1 MFKNVLQITL
11 RRLWQHKSYSLIN
24 IFGLSL
30 GMAAFLVLVQYLRH
44 EWSYDQ
50 QSPFATNIWRA
61 YNETIAD
68 GTVLTKDANTHSALG
83 PALKADL
90 PEVLDYTRLYNRN
103 ENAVTFIMPERP
115 VKLQGA
121 WMVDPGFL
129 SMFPQQFLQG
139 NAETCLEE
147 PYQVVLTR
155 SAAQLLFP
163 QQKAL
168 GKILEVK
175 GGVFE
180 GKFTVSG
187 IVADPA
193 QNTHL
198 KFNALF
204 SIQSRYAA
212 GFEDNWSGYW
222 DYNYFQLNPSANP
235 ERVKAQLNR
244 YSDTH
249 LKSEGIRLNMQNL
262 KDIHRGSNLM
272 YEIEANVDPK
282 TLQMLLLIALFILG
296 IAFVNY
302 INLSTARA
310 MERAKEVSL
319 RKVIGAKRW
328 QLIGQFLL
336 EGFLLNAVALLLALT
351 ILQYSAPAF
360 ARMTGRDILQIPG
373 YDLTFIWICLGTLV
387 AGLALAALY
396 PAFVLSAY
404 APGEILRNRWMGNAK
419 GGNLRKALVVVQF
432 ACSVGLIISVLVV
445 QGQLKFMQK
454 ADLGLSLDQLL
465 ALKTPAF
472 DWREDSLQRSKMA
485 VLKNELTQI
494 PSIKAI
500 ASSEIVPG
508 LGISTISGASSG
520 MYWLKT
526 PNAVTHSTMYNL
538 GTDADF
544 FPTFGVKFLAGS
556 FYPSNDRRHAHEN
569 LVINESA
576 LRALGFPSAEAAI
589 GEQIAY
595 QGNTDGFRMTIRGVV
610 ADFHIESL
618 KEPARPTLYT
628 CLPSVENGYLSLKF
642 DAAQTAALL
651 PALNQAWKKVFP
663 EHHLDYWFL
672 DQQFLE
678 QYQSEQ
684 RLAKVFSLFAA
695 LAVGIAC
702 LGLFGLAAYLVVQ
715 RRKEVGVRKVLGA
728 GVAQIVSMLSGDFL
742 KLILVAIVIGSPVA
756 WYVMD
761 QWLESFANRITFQW
775 YFVPLAG
782 TLVIVVAL
790 LAVGAQS
797 VRAALENP
805 VDALKGE

>member
-30 GMAAFLVLVQYLRH
+30 GMAAFLVLIQYLRH

-50 QSPFATNIWRA
+50 QSPYAANIWRA
-61 YNETIAD
+61 YNETVAD
-68 GTVLTKDANTHSALG
+68 GTVLTQDANTHSALG
-83 PALKADL
+83 PALKTDL

-103 ENAVTFIMPERP
+103 ENSVTFIMPERP

-129 SMFPQQFLQG
+129 RMFPQQFLQG
-139 NAETCLEE
+139 NAQTSLEE

-187 IVADPA
+187 IVADPE

-204 SIQSRYAA
+204 SMQSRYVA

-222 DYNYFQLNPSANP
+222 DYNYFQLSPKANP
-235 ERVKAQLNR
+235 DRVKAQLAR
-244 YSDTH
+244 YSNTH

-262 KDIHRGSNLM
+262 KDIHLGSNLM
-272 YEIEANVDPK
+272 YEIEANIDPR

-336 EGFLLNAVALLLALT
+336 EGLLLNVVALLLALA
-351 ILQYSAPAF
+351 IVQYSSPAF
-360 ARMTGRDILQIPG
+360 ARMTGRDILHIPG

-404 APGEILRNRWMGNAK
+404 APGEILRNRWMGNAA

-445 QGQLKFMQK
+445 QGQLQFMQK

-494 PSIKAI
+494 PSVRSI

-508 LGISTISGASSG
+508 LGISTISGTSSG

-526 PNAVTHSTMYNL
+526 PNAVTHSTIYNL
-538 GTDADF
+538 GTDVDF

-556 FYPSNDRRHAHEN
+556 FYPSKDRRHAHEN

-576 LRALGFPSAEAAI
+576 LRVLGFPSARAAI

-642 DAAQTAALL
+642 DAAQTATLL

-728 GVAQIVSMLSGDFL
+728 GVAQIVAMLSGDFL
-742 KLILVAIVIGSPVA
+742 KLILVAIVIGSPIA

-761 QWLESFANRITFQW
+761 QWLEGFANRITFQW
-775 YFVPLAG
+775 YFVPVAG
-782 TLVIVVAL
+782 VVVIVVAL

-805 VDALKGE
+805 VDALRGE

>member
-11 RRLWQHKSYSLIN
+11 RRLWQHKTYSLIN
-24 IFGLSL
+24 MLGLSL

-50 QSPFATNIWRA
+50 QSPFAANIWRA

-68 GTVLTKDANTHSALG
+68 GVVLTQDANTHSALG

-103 ENAVTFIMPERP
+103 ENSVTFLMPERP

-129 SMFPQQFLQG
+129 RMFPQRFLQG
-139 NAETCLEE
+139 NPQTCLDE
-147 PYQVVLTR
+147 PFQVVLTR
-155 SAAQLLFP
+155 SAAQILFP
-163 QQKAL
+163 RQNAL
-168 GKILEVK
+168 GKTLEVK
-175 GGVFE
+175 GGAFE

-187 IVADPA
+187 IVADPV

-222 DYNYFQLNPSANP
+222 DYNYFQLSPEANPS
-235 ERVKAQLNR
+235 RIKAQLDR

-249 LKSEGIRLNMQNL
+249 LKGEGIRLNLQNL
-262 KDIHRGSNLM
+262 KDIHLGSNLM
-272 YEIEANVDPK
+272 YEIEANVDPR
-282 TLQMLLLIALFILG
+282 TLKMLLLIALFILG

-336 EGFLLNAVALLLALT
+336 EGFLLNAVALFVALAL
-351 ILQYSAPAF
+351 LQYASPAF
-360 ARMTGRDILQIPG
+360 ARLTGRDILQIPG
-373 YDLTFIWICLGTLV
+373 YDLTFVWICLGTLL

-404 APGEILRNRWMGNAK
+404 APGEILRNRWMGNAA

-432 ACSVGLIISVLVV
+432 ACSVGLIISVMVV
-445 QGQLKFMQK
+445 RGQLQFMQK
-454 ADLGLSLDQLL
+454 ADLGLSLEQLL
-465 ALKTPAF
+465 AVKTPAF
-472 DWREDSLQRSKMA
+472 DWREDSLQRNKMA
-485 VLKNELTQI
+485 VLKNEIAQI
-494 PSIKAI
+494 PGVQSI

-508 LGISTISGASSG
+508 LGIATISGASSG

-526 PNAVTHSTMYNL
+526 PNAVSHSTIYNL

-556 FYPSNDRRHAHEN
+556 FYPSQDRRHAHEN

-576 LRALGFPSAEAAI
+576 LHALGFPSAQAAI

-595 QGNTDGFRMTIRGVV
+595 HGNTDGFRMTIRGVV

-618 KEPARPTLYT
+618 KAPARPTLYT

-642 DAAQTAALL
+642 DATQTAALL
-651 PALNQAWKKVFP
+651 PALNLAWKKVFP

-672 DQQFLE
+672 DQQFLQ

-684 RLAKVFSLFAA
+684 RLARVFALFAA

-728 GVAQIVSMLSGDFL
+728 GVAQIVAMLSGDFL

-761 QWLESFANRITFQW
+761 QWLEGFAHRITFQW
-775 YFVPLAG
+775 YFVPVAG
-782 TLVIVVAL
+782 MLVIAVAL

-797 VRAALENP
+797 VKAALENP
-805 VDALKGE
+805 VDALRGE